1 MAERERHRDHD
12 VWRAFT
18 QDVAP
23 LAGRAQKRLLRVP
36 AAAPVAPVSVRPK
49 PVPATPAAPT
59 RIKPALPE
67 LKPGAAPGVDRR
79 TAERLRRGEFTIDV
93 TVDLHGHTL
102 AEAHRTLALSI
113 ERAAVAGHRCVL
125 VITGHGQRSAT
136 GRGAL
141 REALPR
147 WLNESA
153 LRPGILAIAPAQPK
167 HGGRG
172 AFYVLLKRRREQ
184 AGGRAGDDK

>member
-1 MAERERHRDHD
+1 MAERERHSDQE
-12 VWRAFT
+12 VWRTFT

-23 LAGRAQKRLLRVP
+23 LAGRAPKRLHAPVVP
-36 AAAPVAPVSVRPK
+36 AVIAKPARPK
-49 PVPATPAAPT
+49 PVPPAPVPQPMLP
-59 RIKPALPE
+59 PALPE
-67 LKPGAAPGVDRR
+67 LKLGATPGVDRR
-79 TAERLRRGEFTIDV
+79 TAERLRRGEFAIDV

-102 AEAHRTLALSI
+102 EEAHRALALSI
-113 ERAAVAGHRCVL
+113 QRASVAGHRCVL
-125 VITGHGQRSAT
+125 VITGHGERSAT

-184 AGGRAGDDK
+184 TGAEGKKI